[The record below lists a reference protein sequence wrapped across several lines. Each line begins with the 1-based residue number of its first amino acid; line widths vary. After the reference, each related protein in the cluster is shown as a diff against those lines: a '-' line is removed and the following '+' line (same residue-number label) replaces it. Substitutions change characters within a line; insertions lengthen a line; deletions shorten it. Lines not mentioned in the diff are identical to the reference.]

1 MERMEPLLAYVWGR
15 CVVPGEKLQVGSFWR
30 SGRNINTSNIGT
42 NLLSLLAAVGVVQVL
57 PGSTDLAVWRWVA
70 QYNM

>member
-42 NLLSLLAAVGVVQVL
+42 NLLSLLQQWELYRCSQAVPILLCG
-57 PGSTDLAVWRWVA
+57 GG
-70 QYNM
+70 